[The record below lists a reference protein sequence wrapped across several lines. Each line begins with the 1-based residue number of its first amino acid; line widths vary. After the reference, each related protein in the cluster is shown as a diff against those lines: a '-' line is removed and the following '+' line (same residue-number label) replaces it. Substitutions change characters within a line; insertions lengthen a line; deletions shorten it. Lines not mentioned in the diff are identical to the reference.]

1 MLVRLVDARNGRGRL
16 TAAAVRLSTEADVAV
31 VVVRIGARDR
41 TRARSRAV
49 VAVRARG
56 DELNAA
62 EDRGLSTDRRGDDI
76 VREVDV
82 LAHITEN
89 RLTRRGEET

>member
-1 MLVRLVDARNGRGRL
+1 MLVRLVDARNGRGRS
-16 TAAAVRLSTEADVAV
+16 AATGVRLSTEADVAV

-41 TRARSRAV
+41 TRARARAV
-49 VAVRARG
+49 VAVRASR

-62 EDRGLSTDRRGDDI
+62 ENRGLSADRRGDDI

-89 RLTRRGEET
+89 RLTRRGEES